1 MWSLSCVKWVRR
13 PYRQRDFRRFSKQ
26 FKDPIR
32 SRISSGSQ
40 AGASMVCWQR
50 ATKVRSPG
58 ILKDVSAD
66 CCCGCFSEFAGNGM
80 ALWEW
85 DGMGEA
91 YTRCWLHELWQH
103 SLGPSGGLSVY
114 DHGRPRA
121 RIAEVSQFNVA
132 SVFLKCPRW
141 RSEEDSSLIH
151 DQTWR
156 SKSALPESNDW
167 IWSSPWISI
176 ALFCQ
181 AGPISCTE
189 CRIAMTSLQGPQN
202 DQGQEETGQA
212 CHFASIQEDR
222 Q

>member
-1 MWSLSCVKWVRR
+1 M
-13 PYRQRDFRRFSKQ
+13 
-26 FKDPIR
+26 
-32 SRISSGSQ
+32 
-40 AGASMVCWQR
+40 
-50 ATKVRSPG
+50 
-58 ILKDVSAD
+58 
-66 CCCGCFSEFAGNGM
+66 
-80 ALWEW
+80 
-85 DGMGEA
+85 
-91 YTRCWLHELWQH
+91 
-103 SLGPSGGLSVY
+103 Y

-141 RSEEDSSLIH
+141 RSEKDSSLIH

-156 SKSALPESNDW
+156 SKSALPEFNDW
-167 IWSSPWISI
+167 IWSTFSISI

-212 CHFASIQEDR
+212 CHFASKKIGSIGHRWAGHFSQIQPNSTIRLRGMSMFDPDLLMSPNDSIHLFSPAVWT
-222 Q
+222 